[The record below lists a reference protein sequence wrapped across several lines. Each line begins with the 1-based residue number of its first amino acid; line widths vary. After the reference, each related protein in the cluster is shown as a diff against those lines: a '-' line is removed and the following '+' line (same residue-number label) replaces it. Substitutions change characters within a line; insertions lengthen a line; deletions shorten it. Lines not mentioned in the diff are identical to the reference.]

1 MVRYSNS
8 IIVPFARERVWRVM
22 ADWRNLS
29 AWDTN
34 ITRSE
39 LSPEE
44 KPDAMGKGTKYDCAF
59 KAGPTELSV
68 DYTCIQFDPPFYCEY
83 EGYAK
88 LFKSNDSIRLEDV
101 PGLENS
107 TKLTATFNLEFRGP
121 LNPVSF
127 TLDGSMQKTG
137 PKVMD
142 EISKVVHEKLGN

>member
-1 MVRYSNS
+1 MVRYSSS
-8 IIVPFARERVWRVM
+8 IIVPFARDRVWKLM

-39 LSPEE
+39 LGKAEAV
-44 KPDAMGKGTKYDCAF
+44 DAMGKGTKYDCAF

-68 DYTCIQFDPPFYCEY
+68 DYTCVQFDPPYYCEY

-88 LFKSNDSIRLEDV
+88 LFKSKDSIRLEDV
-101 PGLENS
+101 PEDPGA

-121 LNPVSF
+121 LNPASSL
-127 TLDGSMQKTG
+127 LDGSMQKTG

-142 EISKVVHEKLGN
+142 EIRSFVTNKLAV

>member
-1 MVRYSNS
+1 
-8 IIVPFARERVWRVM
+8 M

-29 AWDTN
+29 LWDTN
-34 ITRSE
+34 ITRSD
-39 LSPEE
+39 LSSEE

-68 DYTCIQFDPPFYCEY
+68 DYTCVVFDPPYYCEY

-101 PGLENS
+101 PGQTDH
-107 TKLTATFNLEFRGP
+107 TKLTGTFNLEFRGP
-121 LNPVSF
+121 LNPASSL
-127 TLDGSMQKTG
+127 LDSPMQKTG

-142 EISKVVHEKLGN
+142 SINELVHKKLSV